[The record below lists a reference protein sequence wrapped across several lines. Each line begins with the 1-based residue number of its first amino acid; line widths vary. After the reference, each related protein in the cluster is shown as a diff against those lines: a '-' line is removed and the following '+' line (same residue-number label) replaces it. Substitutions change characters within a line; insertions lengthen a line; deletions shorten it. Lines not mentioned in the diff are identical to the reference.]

1 MKVRSVRNTYRKQLC
16 ISRENK
22 QLIETVTMRKHASM
36 LAAALLLL
44 ALPAVAQNVGNIT
57 ISGTV
62 APIQQITVTSQSGYN
77 ALDLANGETDKL
89 VAIVN
94 ERSNDQIGYKVTLR
108 SANAFAASGAQ
119 AYLKGAASG
128 NPDGVNYSI
137 KYNGSAVTLSTGEA
151 IVTSASARTT
161 GSGVNKNLQVTLSGA
176 FNVADTYSDTLTL
189 TLLNN

>member
-1 MKVRSVRNTYRKQLC
+1 
-16 ISRENK
+16 
-22 QLIETVTMRKHASM
+22 MRKHASL

-44 ALPAVAQNVGNIT
+44 ALPAVAQNVGSIT

-77 ALDLANGETDKL
+77 ALDLAAGETDKL

-108 SANAFAASGAQ
+108 SANAFAASGSQ
-119 AYLKGAASG
+119 AYLKGASG
-128 NPDGVNYSI
+128 GNSDTVNYSI
-137 KYNGSAVTLSTGEA
+137 KYNGSAVTLATGDSIVSST
-151 IVTSASARTT
+151 SARTT
-161 GSGVNKNLQVTLSGA
+161 GTGVNKNLQVTLTGA

-189 TLLNN
+189 TLVNN